1 MSTEEINE
9 SLNEGL
15 VEVPMIE
22 AEWISNRGMS
32 VIGDVEMFEI
42 ETFKRLKDKG
52 MVREVGVKEAE
63 TRGSKSVANKK

>member
-1 MSTEEINE
+1 MSVEETKE
-9 SLNEGL
+9 LG
-15 VEVPMIE
+15 VKMVE